1 MYGNCWKKN
10 IAVRTAQVELRSS
23 LGQGTLFSS
32 YFEFA
37 RISMTLRIQWGEI

>member
-1 MYGNCWKKN
+1 MAIAGKKTSPYGPH
-10 IAVRTAQVELRSS
+10 QVELRSS